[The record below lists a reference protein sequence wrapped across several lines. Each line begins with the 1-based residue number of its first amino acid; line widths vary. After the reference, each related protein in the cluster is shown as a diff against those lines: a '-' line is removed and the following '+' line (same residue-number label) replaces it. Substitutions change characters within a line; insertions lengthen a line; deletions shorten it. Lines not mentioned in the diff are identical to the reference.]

1 MIGLI
6 GINHKTAPVEIR
18 EQFVFDKLGIIN
30 LAGHFKALSGFEGLY
45 VLSTCNRTEFY
56 FVFQNRIAALPF
68 PELSAIIAK
77 FKNFKGDF
85 GDYSYTL
92 SQNEAIKHFFQV
104 AAGLD
109 SLILGEYQIVG
120 QMKDAYFIARDNDFL
135 GPTLTRMFHKAL
147 ETGKKIRTNTG
158 ISKGALSVSYAAVK
172 MAEEL
177 LGNLSKKN
185 ILVIGAGK
193 TGQIAVEHFQKK
205 GNARLTIANRTLEKA
220 IVLAQKTNSRFIDIL
235 DIQKIIPEQDL
246 ILVSTSSEL
255 ALITKEMIQKA
266 IQLHQRKSILLIDL
280 SVPRNIESGV
290 DLIPGV
296 NLVDMDRL
304 QKMVESS
311 QEIRKSEID
320 HASTFIEQGLTE
332 FNEWLSFRELM
343 PAISALSENF
353 RSIHH
358 TEIELFLSKSDN
370 KLQAEEY
377 GNHIA
382 KKYINMVIRQL
393 KNATNN
399 GQNPELI
406 PLVNKI
412 FEAKY

>member
-1 MIGLI
+1 
-6 GINHKTAPVEIR
+6 
-18 EQFVFDKLGIIN
+18 
-30 LAGHFKALSGFEGLY
+30 
-45 VLSTCNRTEFY
+45 
-56 FVFQNRIAALPF
+56 
-68 PELSAIIAK
+68 
-77 FKNFKGDF
+77 
-85 GDYSYTL
+85 
-92 SQNEAIKHFFQV
+92 
-104 AAGLD
+104 
-109 SLILGEYQIVG
+109 
-120 QMKDAYFIARDNDFL
+120 
-135 GPTLTRMFHKAL
+135 
-147 ETGKKIRTNTG
+147 
-158 ISKGALSVSYAAVK
+158 
-172 MAEEL
+172 
-177 LGNLSKKN
+177 
-185 ILVIGAGK
+185 
-193 TGQIAVEHFQKK
+193 
-205 GNARLTIANRTLEKA
+205 
-220 IVLAQKTNSRFIDIL
+220 
-235 DIQKIIPEQDL
+235 
-246 ILVSTSSEL
+246 
-255 ALITKEMIQKA
+255 
-266 IQLHQRKSILLIDL
+266 
-280 SVPRNIESGV
+280 
-290 DLIPGV
+290 
-296 NLVDMDRL
+296 MDRL